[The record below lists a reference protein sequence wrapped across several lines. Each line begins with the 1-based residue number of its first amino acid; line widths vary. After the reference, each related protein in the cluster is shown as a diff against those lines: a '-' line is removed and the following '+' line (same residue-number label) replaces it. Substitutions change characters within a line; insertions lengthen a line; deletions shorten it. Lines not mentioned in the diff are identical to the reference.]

1 MYPAHTQLLAKWSS
15 PSIGDRRATGCIWKY
30 DDHHSPWWGLESPC
44 QWLRGERNF
53 ALLQSKSLD
62 DILNVTKILMNGTIR
77 HCQMKRWWPVEWMVL
92 DWETL
97 ILGSNNVKSL
107 RRNNGGSRLI
117 WSLCFQVFVVVVFI
131 DPVALRHLYQNCR
144 SKTSVMVNIELK
156 LVHNNVGVGN
166 TWVF

>member
-1 MYPAHTQLLAKWSS
+1 MKIWWPPFITVGARESLSMIKRGKEFCIA
-15 PSIGDRRATGCIWKY
+15 SIKI
-30 DDHHSPWWGLESPC
+30 PWWHPKCYE
-44 QWLRGERNF
+44 N
-53 ALLQSKSLD
+53 
-62 DILNVTKILMNGTIR
+62 LNAWYIR
-77 HCQMKRWWPVEWMVL
+77 HCQMKNRWPVEWMVL

-97 ILGSNNVKSL
+97 IFGNNNVKSL

-166 TWVF
+166 TWVFEFKNIFCSCFVELSFLQKNVIE